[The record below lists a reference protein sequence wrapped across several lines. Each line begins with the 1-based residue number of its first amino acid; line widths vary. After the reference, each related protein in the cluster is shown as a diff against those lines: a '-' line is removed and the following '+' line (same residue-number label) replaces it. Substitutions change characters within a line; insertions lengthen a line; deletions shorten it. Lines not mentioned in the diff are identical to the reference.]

1 VDTRSEAVSEAAARS
16 GLPFPPEVV
25 VGAQRAMQHRLDRLG
40 RRMVAAAKRR
50 DEETMT
56 RIGTARGALYPLGMR
71 QERAL
76 NLLPLM
82 ARHGSIIVDR
92 MLEGA
97 RSHARAVVGSPRVGD
112 APPDAALR
120 QPQSVR

>member
-1 VDTRSEAVSEAAARS
+1 
-16 GLPFPPEVV
+16 
-25 VGAQRAMQHRLDRLG
+25 
-40 RRMVAAAKRR
+40 MVAAAKRR
-50 DEETMT
+50 AEETMAQ
-56 RIGTARGALYPLGMR
+56 IGTVRGSLYPLGLR

-97 RSHARAVVGSPRVGD
+97 RSHARVVVGSARVGD
-112 APPDAALR
+112 APPDAALM

>member
-1 VDTRSEAVSEAAARS
+1 
-16 GLPFPPEVV
+16 
-25 VGAQRAMQHRLDRLG
+25 
-40 RRMVAAAKRR
+40 MVAAAKRR

-56 RIGTARGALYPLGMR
+56 QIGTARGSLYPLGMR

-76 NLLPLM
+76 NLLPLIS
-82 ARHGSIIVDR
+82 RHGAIIVDR

-97 RSHARAVVGSPRVGD
+97 RSHARGIVGSARVGD